1 MNDTSLA
8 DQLGNVF
15 ATPAND
21 GPPAP
26 RIVYDMPEAE
36 YHADR
41 TAWSCSALCKWLTAR
56 RDFVAWLAGESVDAP
71 TEEMTFGRYKH
82 AAIFEGMEAVAQRFA
97 VAPARGGKGKDATH
111 LVDRRT
117 GPGKAA
123 WVAFEATLGGREW
136 VRPDLAANVPAM
148 LAALAAHHE
157 AGPLLFPRSD
167 GRNEV
172 SIWWTDA
179 ATGVRLRCRLD
190 RLVWLDGVPH
200 MPDLKT
206 TEDASDRAVERTTAR
221 FAYHMKCAMYLDAVE
236 AAFGKR
242 GVMPLVF
249 VETSADPRVNVKW
262 TTTSDRPCDKPTEIG
277 RAAYRR
283 IIREIQACKADG
295 DYREPWE
302 RTTRCPLTLPPW
314 MMREHE
320 FEGGELEGAEEA

>member
-1 MNDTSLA
+1 MNEA
-8 DQLGNVF
+8 DALSNVF
-15 ATPAND
+15 ATPANE

-26 RIVYDMPEAE
+26 RIVYDMPEAD

-41 TAWSCSALCKWLTAR
+41 TAWSCSALCKWLTDR
-56 RDFVAWLAGESVDAP
+56 RDFMAWLAGELVDAP

-82 AAIFEGMEAVAQRFA
+82 AAIFEGMDVARERFV
-97 VAPARGGKGKDATH
+97 VAPERGGDGKDAGM
-111 LVDRRT
+111 LVDRRSAA
-117 GPGKAA
+117 GKAT
-123 WVAFEATLGGREW
+123 WKAFIATLGGREW

-157 AGPLLFPRSD
+157 AGPLLFPPSD

-172 SIWWTDA
+172 SIWWTDPV
-179 ATGVRLRCRLD
+179 TGARLRCRLD

-200 MPDLKT
+200 VPDLKT
-206 TEDASDRAVERTTAR
+206 TEDASDRAVEKTTAR

-236 AAFGKR
+236 AAFGVR

-249 VETSADPRVNVKW
+249 VETGPRPRVNVKW
-262 TTTSDRPCDKPTEIG
+262 TANTDRPCDKPTEIG

-283 IIREIQACKADG
+283 IIREIQACQAAG
-295 DYREPWE
+295 DFRESWE
-302 RTTRCPLTLPPW
+302 RTTRCPLTLPAW

-320 FEGGELEGAEEA
+320 FSGSDDLEGAEDA